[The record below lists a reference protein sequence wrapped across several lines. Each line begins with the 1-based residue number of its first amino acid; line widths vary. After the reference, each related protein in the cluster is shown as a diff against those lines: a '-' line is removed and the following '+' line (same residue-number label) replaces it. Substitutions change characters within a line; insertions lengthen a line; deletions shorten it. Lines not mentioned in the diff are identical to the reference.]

1 MPLLVL
7 QVVMEQLTM
16 QECYTRYSSLH
27 QFLGDYLDAKQ
38 EKNKRT
44 VGAYLAPTVVQ
55 VDR

>member
-1 MPLLVL
+1 
-7 QVVMEQLTM
+7 MEQLTM